1 MMWTSCQKSES
12 LLVIKLLKQPLV
24 QFILIGACIYAAYAL
39 FGAPDNGTEG
49 QTVYISKARID
60 SLSIAWEKRWN
71 RPPTEDELVGL
82 VRAYLREDILY
93 REAVAMGLDVDDHII
108 RRRLAQKLEFLTN
121 DLVQLKEPEEGQLE
135 AFFAEN
141 IEQFQS
147 PDLITFV
154 QVFFNPDKRG
164 DATLDDAAATLQQLQ
179 AAGKPNPATLEA
191 GDRLLLNNYYANATE
206 FDIRRSMGS
215 GFAEALMVLEPGQ
228 WHGPV
233 LSGFGTHLVYVFEFV
248 QAPPPELADVRAAVL
263 VEWQRVETE
272 QFNVDFMESLKARYE
287 IVIQAPEEF
296 AESVLRSDS
305 DAIEVALPDG
315 EPAA

>member
-1 MMWTSCQKSES
+1 VTKF
-12 LLVIKLLKQPLV
+12 IKEPLV
-24 QFILIGACIYAAYAL
+24 QFLLIGACIYAAYAL
-39 FGAPDNGTEG
+39 LGTPSQDQAD
-49 QTVYISKARID
+49 QTVVISEARID

-82 VRAYLREDILY
+82 VRAYLREDVLF

-108 RRRLAQKLEFLTN
+108 RRRLAQKLEFLTD
-121 DLVQLKEPEEGQLE
+121 DLVQLKEPAEGELE

-141 IEQFQS
+141 IEQFES

-179 AAGKPNPATLEA
+179 AAGEPDPATLEA
-191 GDRLLLNNYYANATE
+191 GDRLLLSNYYASATE

-215 GFAEALMVLEPGQ
+215 GFAEKLMTLEPGK

-248 QAPPPELADVRAAVL
+248 QAPPPQLTAVRDAVL
-263 VEWQRVETE
+263 EEWQRVEIE
-272 QFNVDFMESLKARYE
+272 QFNVDFLDSLKARYE
-287 IVIQAPEEF
+287 IIIEAPEEF

-305 DAIEVALPDG
+305 NAIEVALPDG

>member
-1 MMWTSCQKSES
+1 MS
-12 LLVIKLLKQPLV
+12 KLFKEPLV
-24 QFILIGACIYAAYAL
+24 QFLLIGACIYAAYAM
-39 FGAPDNGTEG
+39 FGAPSQEESE
-49 QTVYISKARID
+49 QTVYISEARID

-82 VRAYLREDILY
+82 VRAYLREDILH

-121 DLVQLKEPEEGQLE
+121 DLVQLKEPAEGELE

-147 PDLITFV
+147 PDLISFV

-164 DATLDDAAATLQQLQ
+164 DATLDDAAATLQQLR
-179 AAGKPNPATLEA
+179 AAGEPDPATLEA
-191 GDRLLLNNYYANATE
+191 GDRLLLNSLYANATE

-215 GFAEALMVLEPGQ
+215 GFAETVMALEPDK

-233 LSGFGTHLVYVFEFV
+233 LSGFGTHLVYVFEFT
-248 QAPPPELADVRAAVL
+248 QAPPPELADVRDAVMT
-263 VEWQRVETE
+263 EWQRIETE
-272 QFNVDFMESLKARYE
+272 QFNVDFLESLKARYE
-287 IVIQAPEEF
+287 IVIEAPAEF
-296 AESVLRSDS
+296 SESVLRADS
-305 DAIEVALPDG
+305 DAVEVAIPDG

>member
-1 MMWTSCQKSES
+1 VTKFFKE
-12 LLVIKLLKQPLV
+12 PLV
-24 QFILIGACIYAAYAL
+24 QFLLIGACIYAAYAL
-39 FGAPDNGTEG
+39 LGTPSQEQSD
-49 QTVYISKARID
+49 QTVVISEARID

-71 RPPTEDELVGL
+71 RPPTEDELTGL
-82 VRAYLREDILY
+82 VRAYLREDILF

-108 RRRLAQKLEFLTN
+108 RRRLAQKLEFLTD
-121 DLVQLKEPEEGQLE
+121 DLVQLKEPAEGELE

-164 DATLDDAAATLQQLQ
+164 DATLDDAATTLQQLQ
-179 AAGKPNPATLEA
+179 AAGEPDPATLEA
-191 GDRLLLNNYYANATE
+191 GDRLLLSNYYASATE

-215 GFAEALMVLEPGQ
+215 GFAEKLMALEPGK

-248 QAPPPELADVRAAVL
+248 QAPPPELADVRDAVL
-263 VEWQRVETE
+263 EEWQRVEIE
-272 QFNVDFMESLKARYE
+272 QFNVDFLDSLKARYE
-287 IVIQAPEEF
+287 IIIEAPEEF

-305 DAIEVALPDG
+305 NAIEVALPDG

>member
-1 MMWTSCQKSES
+1 M
-12 LLVIKLLKQPLV
+12 IKILKEPLV
-24 QFILIGACIYAAYAL
+24 QFLLIGACIYTAYAL
-39 FGAPDNGTEG
+39 FGAPDSAAEE
-49 QTVYISKARID
+49 QTIYISEARIS

-93 REAVAMGLDVDDHII
+93 REALAMGLDVDDHII

-121 DLVQLKEPEEGQLE
+121 DLVQLQEPAEGELE
-135 AFFAEN
+135 AFFAKN
-141 IEQFQS
+141 IEQFES

-164 DATLDDAAATLQQLQ
+164 DATLGDAAATLERLQ
-179 AAGKPNPATLEA
+179 AESEPPPTTLEA
-191 GDRLLLNNYYANATE
+191 GDRLLLSNFYANASE

-215 GFAEALMVLEPGQ
+215 GFAEAVMALEPGK

-233 LSGFGTHLVYVFEFV
+233 LSGFGTHLVYVFEFT
-248 QAPPPELADVRAAVL
+248 QAPPPELDDVRDAVMP
-263 VEWQRVETE
+263 EWQRAETE
-272 QFNVDFMESLKARYE
+272 QFNIEFLDSLKARYE
-287 IVIQAPEEF
+287 VVIEAPEEF
-296 AESVLRSDS
+296 TESVLRSDS
-305 DAIEVALPDG
+305 NVIDVVLPDG

>member
-1 MMWTSCQKSES
+1 LS
-12 LLVIKLLKQPLV
+12 KLFKEPLI
-24 QFILIGACIYAAYAL
+24 QFLLIGACIYAAYAL
-39 FGAPDNGTEG
+39 LGVPDDAAAE
-49 QTVYISKARID
+49 QKIYISEARIN

-71 RPPTEDELVGL
+71 RPPTEDELAGL
-82 VRAYLREDILY
+82 VRAYLREDILS

-108 RRRLAQKLEFLTN
+108 RRRLAQKLEFLTD
-121 DLVQLKEPEEGQLE
+121 DLVQLKEPAEGELE
-135 AFFAEN
+135 AFLAEN

-179 AAGKPNPATLEA
+179 AAGEPDPAALDV

-263 VEWQRVETE
+263 EEWQRVETE

-287 IVIQAPEEF
+287 IVIEAPDEF

>member
-1 MMWTSCQKSES
+1 
-12 LLVIKLLKQPLV
+12 VIKILKEPLV
-24 QFILIGACIYAAYAL
+24 QFLLIGACIYGAYAL
-39 FGAPDNGTEG
+39 FGQPDRAAEE
-49 QTVYISKARID
+49 QTVYISEARIT
-60 SLSIAWEKRWN
+60 SLSVAWEKRWN

-93 REAVAMGLDVDDHII
+93 RESLAMGLDVDDHII

-121 DLVQLKEPEEGQLE
+121 DLVQLKEPDEGELE
-135 AFFAEN
+135 AFFAAN

-164 DATLDDAAATLQQLQ
+164 DATLDDAARALERLQ
-179 AAGKPNPATLEA
+179 AESEPPPTTLEE
-191 GDRLLLNNYYANATE
+191 GDRLLLNNFYANATE

-215 GFAEALMVLEPGQ
+215 GFAEAVMALESGK

-233 LSGFGTHLVYVFEFV
+233 LSGFGTHLVYVFEFT
-248 QAPPPELADVRAAVL
+248 QAPPPELDDVRDAVMT
-263 VEWQRVETE
+263 EWQRAETE
-272 QFNVDFMESLKARYE
+272 QFNIEFLDSLKARYE
-287 IVIQAPEEF
+287 VVIEAPEEF
-296 AESVLRSDS
+296 TESVLRSDS
-305 DAIEVALPDG
+305 NVIEVALPDG

>member
-1 MMWTSCQKSES
+1 LS
-12 LLVIKLLKQPLV
+12 KLFKEPLV
-24 QFILIGACIYAAYAL
+24 QFLLIGACIYAAYAL
-39 FGAPDNGTEG
+39 LGAPDDAAAE
-49 QTVYISKARID
+49 QTVYISEARID
-60 SLSIAWEKRWN
+60 GLSIAWEKRWN

-93 REAVAMGLDVDDHII
+93 REAVAMGLDEDDHII

-121 DLVQLKEPEEGQLE
+121 DLVQLQEPAEGELE
-135 AFFAEN
+135 AFFAAN

-154 QVFFNPDKRG
+154 TVFFNPDKRG
-164 DATLDDAAATLQQLQ
+164 DATLDDAEATLQQLQ
-179 AAGKPNPATLEA
+179 VAGEPDPATLEA
-191 GDRLLLNNYYANATE
+191 GDRLLLNNFYANATE

-215 GFAEALMVLEPGQ
+215 GFAETVMALDPGA

-248 QAPPPELADVRAAVL
+248 QAPPPELGDVRDAVMP
-263 VEWQRVETE
+263 EWQRIETE
-272 QFNVDFMESLKARYE
+272 QFNADFLDSLKARYE
-287 IVIQAPEEF
+287 VVIEAPDEF

-305 DAIEVALPDG
+305 DAIKVAIPDG

>member
-1 MMWTSCQKSES
+1 LS
-12 LLVIKLLKQPLV
+12 KLFKEPLV
-24 QFILIGACIYAAYAL
+24 QFLLIGACIYAAYAL
-39 FGAPDNGTEG
+39 LGTPDDAAAE
-49 QTVYISKARID
+49 QTVYISEARID

-71 RPPTEDELVGL
+71 RPPTEEELVGL

-93 REAVAMGLDVDDHII
+93 REAVAMGLNVDDHII

-121 DLVQLKEPEEGQLE
+121 DLVQLKEPAEGELE
-135 AFFAEN
+135 GFFAEN
-141 IEQFQS
+141 IEQFKS

-164 DATLDDAAATLQQLQ
+164 DSTLDDAATTLQQLQ
-179 AAGKPNPATLEA
+179 GAGEPDPATLEA
-191 GDRLLLNNYYANATE
+191 GDRLLLNNFYANATE

-215 GFAEALMVLEPGQ
+215 GFAETVMALEPGK

-233 LSGFGTHLVYVFEFV
+233 LSGFGTHLVYVFAFTS
-248 QAPPPELADVRAAVL
+248 APPPKLDDVRDAVMT
-263 VEWQRVETE
+263 EWQRVETE
-272 QFNVDFMESLKARYE
+272 QFNADFLDSLKARYE

-296 AESVLRSDS
+296 AESVMRSDS
-305 DAIEVALPDG
+305 DAIKVALPDG